1 MPAGSQSAAQTAGWR
16 KKDGRLEEERRDLGP
31 CENVEKVITKDG
43 KATSEKRW
51 VCKFCNRTLQGGP
64 NIIMVHHG
72 VHGNGKKKDVQR
84 CKHTPPDVKT
94 RLEQEMSNTLRS
106 VAQNETSS
114 VIKIIRQE

>member
-51 VCKFCNRTLQGGP
+51 MCKFCDRTLQVPKSSWRTMGFMEAARRRMSSAARTPRQTSKQGWS
-64 NIIMVHHG
+64 
-72 VHGNGKKKDVQR
+72 KR
-84 CKHTPPDVKT
+84 CP
-94 RLEQEMSNTLRS
+94 TL
-106 VAQNETSS
+106 
-114 VIKIIRQE
+114 